1 VVFASLRR
9 TGLSLSSLRDALFR
23 SNNGKVAWRSKRV
36 LVFISL
42 ALAVTFAAIFIWTF
56 PTPLSGLSEHM
67 PRISTLA
74 RYDHKGDAVS
84 GPERATRTTYYYSLK
99 TDAAL
104 RQAVRKELLSQGYY
118 EKDVPAAA
126 TFRKS
131 TGGLFPVHSYV
142 AVGDDGTVYAGAGRS
157 KWPLH

>member
-1 VVFASLRR
+1 MFA
-9 TGLSLSSLRDALFR
+9 
-23 SNNGKVAWRSKRV
+23 
-36 LVFISL
+36 FIAP
-42 ALAVTFAAIFIWTF
+42 ALAIATAAILIWTV
-56 PTPLSGLSEHM
+56 PTPLAGLSDHM

-84 GPERATRTTYYYSLK
+84 GPEHATRTTYYYNLK

-104 RQAVRKELLSQGYY
+104 RQAVRNELLSQGYQ
-118 EKDVPAAA
+118 EKDVPGAA
-126 TFRKS
+126 TYRKS

-142 AVGDDGTVYAGAGRS
+142 AVGDDGSVYAGAGRS